1 MNPGSPFTMKSYDE
15 MLERAKEILP
25 DEAAETSRFE
35 IPNVKGHVEGAKTVV
50 NNWMQITD
58 ALRRKPE
65 HLLKYVQK
73 ELATPGEI
81 IKTSV
86 VFGSKLGASK
96 LNDKIKQY
104 ADEFVFCRTC
114 GKPDTKLTK
123 EASVTFVVCQ
133 ACGAKNSVQS
143 RI

>member
-1 MNPGSPFTMKSYDE
+1 MKSYEE

-25 DEAAETSRFE
+25 DESAETSRFE
-35 IPNVKGHVEGAKTVV
+35 IPNVKGHVEGAKTII
-50 NNWMQITD
+50 NNWPQIAD

-81 IKTSV
+81 IKNSV
-86 VFGSKLGASK
+86 VFGTK
-96 LNDKIKQY
+96 LNAAKMNEKIKQY
-104 ADEFVFCRTC
+104 ADEFVFCKTC
-114 GKPDTKLTK
+114 GKPDTQLMK
-123 EASVTFVVCQ
+123 EGTVTFMRCQ
-133 ACGAKNSVQS
+133 ACGAKNSIQS

>member
-1 MNPGSPFTMKSYDE
+1 MQSYED
-15 MLERAKEILP
+15 MLDRAKDILP
-25 DEAAETSRFE
+25 DEAEETSRFT
-35 IPNVKGHVEGAKTVV
+35 IPNVKGHVEGAKTII
-50 NNWMQITD
+50 NNWMQIAD

-73 ELATPGEI
+73 EMATPGEI
-81 IKTSV
+81 IKNSV
-86 VFGSKLGASK
+86 VFGSKLSAAK
-96 LNDKIKQY
+96 INDKIKEY
-104 ADEFVFCRTC
+104 ADEFVICKTC

-123 EASVTFVVCQ
+123 EISVYFIQCQ